1 MPGSLR
7 LTLLLLCM
15 LPLQALAANMTELN
29 FQDQDPGAPAYPTR
43 ALVTEGFMRIDSGKG
58 SEDFLLLDRKKNRV
72 YEVTQERREI
82 LVIDAEQPALAKPDH
97 WQVREDIASSPDS
110 RTQHVNIYVNEVLC
124 TQVTVVP
131 KLLPDVAM
139 ALGTYRQAL
148 AGMQALTYL
157 SSPPELRSDCDLAQH
172 VWEIA
177 REFEHG
183 FPIEQKYHDGRSR
196 RLVDYR
202 EKPYQQRLFVLPSGY
217 RTVNIKE
224 LRATPKE

>member
-1 MPGSLR
+1 MRGQFR
-7 LTLLLLCM
+7 LTLLLLCL
-15 LPLQALAANMTELN
+15 LPLQALAANMTEIN

-43 ALVTEGFMRIDSGKG
+43 VLVTDAFMRIDNGTDSG
-58 SEDFLLLDRKKNRV
+58 DFLLLDRRKNRV

-82 LVIDAEQPALAKPDH
+82 LVIDAEQPRLAKPER
-97 WQVREDIASSPDS
+97 WQVREDVVSSPDS
-110 RTQHVNIYVNEVLC
+110 RTQHVNVYANDVLC

-131 KLLPDVAM
+131 KLLPDAAL
-139 ALGTYRQAL
+139 ALGAYRQAL

-157 SSPPELRSDCDLAQH
+157 ASPADLRSDCDLAQH

-177 REFEHG
+177 REFKHG

-196 RLVDYR
+196 RMVDYH
-202 EKPYQQRLFVLPSGY
+202 EKSYQPGLFVLPSGY

-224 LRATPKE
+224 LRAAPTK